1 MPQDRPSLTV
11 ADLAGLCNGRTADSS
26 RGGVVLR
33 AVAAA
38 HEAGPDAITWVTEA
52 RHAEQAAASQAGA
65 ILCTEKLMPGEPRAV
80 FVDDPEFAM
89 TKVLAHFFVPPQP
102 PEPGIHPTAVVD
114 ASARLGRD
122 VRVGAHAVIHGDVHI
137 GDGSVVHEGVSI
149 GRGVTIGTGTTLF
162 DRVVIYD
169 RCTIGND
176 VVIHAGSVIG
186 ADGFG
191 YVYRKGRHHKL
202 PHLGTVIIEDD
213 VELGAGVCVDRG
225 KLGATRIGRGT
236 KIDNLV
242 QVAHNVQIAP
252 LCVIAAQTG
261 ISGSVEVGAGV
272 AMGGQVGI
280 AHGLKIGSEVR
291 IAAKSGIM
299 NDVPDGQTV
308 VGSPAQ
314 DRSTAFRELARVRK
328 LPELFEQV
336 AELTKRVRDLE
347 AAADHPK
354 PD

>member
-1 MPQDRPSLTV
+1 MPAHHTSLTV
-11 ADLAGLCNGRTADSS
+11 ADLASLCGGRPADAS

-38 HEAGPDAITWVTEA
+38 HEAGPDSITWVTEA
-52 RHAEQAAASQAGA
+52 RHAAEAATSQAAA

-89 TKVLAHFFVPPQP
+89 TKVLAHFFVPPLP

-114 ASARLGRD
+114 PSARLGRD
-122 VRVGAHAVIHGDVHI
+122 VRIGAQAVIHGNVQI
-137 GDGSVVHEGVSI
+137 GDGSIIHEGVSI
-149 GRGVTIGTGTTLF
+149 GRGVTIGSGTTLF

-176 VVIHAGSVIG
+176 VVVHAGSVIG

-191 YVYRKGRHHKL
+191 YVYRKGKHHKL

-242 QVAHNVQIAP
+242 QVAHNVQIGP

-261 ISGSVEVGAGV
+261 ISGSVEIGAGV

-280 AHGLKIGSEVR
+280 AHGLKIGNEVR

-299 NDVPDGQTV
+299 SDVPDGQTV

>member
-1 MPQDRPSLTV
+1 MPEHHTSLTV
-11 ADLAGLCNGRTADSS
+11 ADLASLCGGRLADLS
-26 RGGVVLR
+26 RGDVVLR

-38 HEAGPDAITWVTEA
+38 HEAGPESITWVTEA
-52 RHAEQAAASQAGA
+52 RHAAVAARSQAAA
-65 ILCTEKLMPGEPRAV
+65 ILCTDKLMPGEPRAV

-89 TKVLAHFFVPPQP
+89 TKVLAHFFVPPLP
-102 PEPGIHPTAVVD
+102 PEPGIHTTAVVD
-114 ASARLGRD
+114 PSARLGRD
-122 VRVGAHAVIHGDVHI
+122 VRVGALAVIHADVQI
-137 GDGSVVHEGVSI
+137 GDGSIIHEGVSI
-149 GRGVTIGTGTTLF
+149 GRGATIGSGTTLF
-162 DRVVIYD
+162 DRVVVYD

-191 YVYRKGRHHKL
+191 YVYRKGKHHKL
-202 PHLGTVIIEDD
+202 PHLGTVIIEDE

-242 QVAHNVQIAP
+242 QVAHNVQIGP

-261 ISGSVEVGAGV
+261 ISGSVEIGAGV

-280 AHGLKIGSEVR
+280 AHGLKIGNEVR

-299 NDVPDGQTV
+299 SDVPDGQTV

-314 DRSTAFRELARVRK
+314 DRSIAFREMARVRK

-354 PD
+354 SD

>member
-1 MPQDRPSLTV
+1 MPEHRTSLTV
-11 ADLAGLCNGRTADSS
+11 ADLASLCDGRLADAS

-38 HEAGPDAITWVTEA
+38 HEAGPDSITWVTES
-52 RHAEQAAASQAGA
+52 RHAAEAATSQAAA

-89 TKVLAHFFVPPQP
+89 TKVLAHFFVPPLP

-114 ASARLGRD
+114 PSARLGRD
-122 VRVGAHAVIHGDVHI
+122 VRVGALAVIHGDAQI
-137 GDGSVVHEGVSI
+137 GDGSIIHEGVSI
-149 GRGVTIGTGTTLF
+149 GHGVVIGSGTTLF
-162 DRVVIYD
+162 DRVVVYD

-191 YVYRKGRHHKL
+191 YVYRQGKHHKL
-202 PHLGTVIIEDD
+202 PHLGTVIIEDE

-225 KLGATRIGRGT
+225 KLGTTRIGRGT

-242 QVAHNVQIAP
+242 QVAHSVQIGP

-261 ISGSVEVGAGV
+261 ISGSVQVGAGV

-280 AHGLKIGSEVR
+280 AHGLKIGNEVR

-299 NDVPDGQTV
+299 SDVPDGQTV

-314 DRSTAFRELARVRK
+314 DRSIAFREMARVRK

>member
-1 MPQDRPSLTV
+1 MPAHRTSLTV
-11 ADLAGLCNGRTADSS
+11 ADLASLCDGRLADAS

-38 HEAGPDAITWVTEA
+38 HEAGPQSITWVTES
-52 RHAEQAAASQAGA
+52 RHAAEAATSQAAA

-89 TKVLAHFFVPPQP
+89 TKVLAHFFVPPLP

-114 ASARLGRD
+114 PSARLGRD
-122 VRVGAHAVIHGDVHI
+122 VRVGALAVIHGDAQI
-137 GDGSVVHEGVSI
+137 GDGSIIHEGVSI
-149 GRGVTIGTGTTLF
+149 GHGVVIGSGTTLF
-162 DRVVIYD
+162 DRVVVYD

-191 YVYRKGRHHKL
+191 YVYRQGKHHKL
-202 PHLGTVIIEDD
+202 PHLGTVIIEDE

-225 KLGATRIGRGT
+225 KLGTTRIGRGT

-242 QVAHNVQIAP
+242 QVAHSVQIGP

-261 ISGSVEVGAGV
+261 ISGSVQVGAGV

-280 AHGLKIGSEVR
+280 AHGLKIGNEVR

-299 NDVPDGQTV
+299 SDVPDGQTV

-314 DRSTAFRELARVRK
+314 DRSIAFREMARVRK